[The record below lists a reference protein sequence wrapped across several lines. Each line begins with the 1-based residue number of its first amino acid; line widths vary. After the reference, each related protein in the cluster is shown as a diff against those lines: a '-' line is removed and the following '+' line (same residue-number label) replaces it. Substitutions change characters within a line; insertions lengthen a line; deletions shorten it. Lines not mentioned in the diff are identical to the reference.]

1 MTSLWTLPTPEPIRQ
16 SVVRWAC
23 RFFLCL
29 PECCCP
35 FRLQLHFNF
44 KQLIVVAMPR
54 GPVEKT
60 FTAFLLILR
69 PNNHGT
75 IGRTLLPT
83 TTGHCSSMNQML
95 PPFLFDSTGNE
106 NQSRASMSP
115 QNKDNMFCGC
125 LSGMAGRSVSEYEP
139 VWARLVST
147 IALYLVTSSAFTI
160 CHGLCAYVTRMVE
173 QREERDKG
181 VAASLQAVEN
191 KEYCEKSII
200 GFHPCGYLI

>member
-95 PPFLFDSTGNE
+95 PPFFLT
-106 NQSRASMSP
+106 
-115 QNKDNMFCGC
+115 
-125 LSGMAGRSVSEYEP
+125 
-139 VWARLVST
+139 
-147 IALYLVTSSAFTI
+147 
-160 CHGLCAYVTRMVE
+160 
-173 QREERDKG
+173 
-181 VAASLQAVEN
+181 LQAMRTKAEPAWAPKTKTTCFVAV
-191 KEYCEKSII
+191 
-200 GFHPCGYLI
+200 YLGWQGEAFQSMNLSEQGLFRQSLYI

>member
-95 PPFLFDSTGNE
+95 PPFFLLYRQWEPKQSQHEPPKQRQHVLWLFIWDGREKRFRVWT
-106 NQSRASMSP
+106 
-115 QNKDNMFCGC
+115 C
-125 LSGMAGRSVSEYEP
+125 LSKACFDNRFISSNFFCFYYLSWAVCLCYQNGR
-139 VWARLVST
+139 T
-147 IALYLVTSSAFTI
+147 
-160 CHGLCAYVTRMVE
+160 
-173 QREERDKG
+173 ERG
-181 VAASLQAVEN
+181 ER
-191 KEYCEKSII
+191 
-200 GFHPCGYLI
+200 

>member
-1 MTSLWTLPTPEPIRQ
+1 MGLPLLSVSARVLLPFSPTIALQFQATDCCSHAQGSCRKDIYSLSAHFTAQQPWHHWPDPFANYNWTLQLYESNATT
-16 SVVRWAC
+16 
-23 RFFLCL
+23 FF
-29 PECCCP
+29 
-35 FRLQLHFNF
+35 
-44 KQLIVVAMPR
+44 
-54 GPVEKT
+54 
-60 FTAFLLILR
+60 
-69 PNNHGT
+69 
-75 IGRTLLPT
+75 
-83 TTGHCSSMNQML
+83 
-95 PPFLFDSTGNE
+95 FDSTGNE

-125 LSGMAGRSVSEYEP
+125 LSGMAGRSISEYEP

>member
-1 MTSLWTLPTPEPIRQ
+1 MTSPWTLPTPEPIRQ

-35 FRLQLHFNF
+35 FRLQLHFHF

-75 IGRTLLPT
+75 IGRPLLPT
-83 TTGHCSSMNQML
+83 RIGHCSSMNQML
-95 PPFLFDSTGNE
+95 PPFFWHYRQWE
-106 NQSRASMSP
+106 PKQSQHEP
-115 QNKDNMFCGC
+115 PNKDNMFCGC
-125 LSGMAGRSVSEYEP
+125 LSGMAGRSISEYEP
-139 VWARLVST
+139 VWARLVSS
-147 IALYLVTSSAFTI
+147 IALYLVTSSVLTI
-160 CHGLCAYVTRMVE
+160 CHGLCAYVTKMVE
-173 QREERDKG
+173 EREERDKG
-181 VAASLQAVEN
+181 VAASLQAVQN

-200 GFHPCGYLI
+200 GFHPCGYLT